1 MTTVDSAASDRASAG
16 LPVRDRLCEV
26 AIEHFGR
33 FGFDQSMLE
42 MSIAAD
48 VDVETLTELFGSIDG
63 LRAACD
69 DYLQSTVRNAK
80 TEALTNPDPR
90 SWFSQVADI
99 ESFAPMMSYLVR
111 TLQADDE
118 SGRVLFQ
125 RMTDNAER
133 YLEDAVRA
141 GTIKESRDPK
151 ARARFLAMCGGGG
164 FLLYLHMHDDPH
176 DMGAVLRDYAREMI
190 MPALEVYT
198 HGLMADDTMYDAFV
212 AGAQQ
217 P

>member
-1 MTTVDSAASDRASAG
+1 
-16 LPVRDRLCEV
+16 
-26 AIEHFGR
+26 
-33 FGFDQSMLE
+33 
-42 MSIAAD
+42 
-48 VDVETLTELFGSIDG
+48 
-63 LRAACD
+63 
-69 DYLQSTVRNAK
+69 
-80 TEALTNPDPR
+80 
-90 SWFSQVADI
+90 
-99 ESFAPMMSYLVR
+99 MMSYLVR
-111 TLQADDE
+111 TLQAGDE

-190 MPALEVYT
+190 MPALEVYPPRIDGRRHDVRRIRGRRPAALT
-198 HGLMADDTMYDAFV
+198 LIAPLLSKTRLPTQGRKSLPMVPFSSRAAECRFPTLV
-212 AGAQQ
+212 A
-217 P
+217 